1 MAEMS
6 EISEYP
12 EFSRLSAT
20 DPSTPVDLDDAD
32 AVTRADRAGVLH
44 ASALA
49 GAQIRATAAAVS
61 EGALARLD
69 GVRPRAVVVVA
80 PSGPARR
87 AAGLV
92 SALSAS
98 AGVPLVL
105 APSTP
110 SWVGPLDV
118 VVAAGDDAG
127 DPALARSVDAAVRRR
142 ADVVVTV
149 PDEGPVADAGAGRV
163 MALPPRVRVPDRHGF
178 ARHVASIAA
187 VLAAVDP
194 ASAVGD
200 LAAVADVVDA
210 ESARHHASVEVF
222 RNPAKSLASR
232 LLGRRVL
239 LTGDGVVATEIARHG
254 ASVLL
259 RAAGIVAAS
268 SELSDA
274 VAVVHEFGSVGGDPD
289 GGAARGGGADYDP
302 LFHDDQIDGPRPADP
317 VRILTVSIDP
327 DDSSVRRRVA
337 VLGEV
342 DVIRA
347 DDVAGDTP
355 SVDAGVAPA
364 PGAPSTA
371 NPAVALRHCLVLAA
385 RLEAAA
391 AYVHLAGG
399 R

>member
-1 MAEMS
+1 MVEMPTTVPVS
-6 EISEYP
+6 
-12 EFSRLSAT
+12 
-20 DPSTPVDLDDAD
+20 PVDLDDAE
-32 AVTRADRAGVLH
+32 AVTRADRGGVLRS
-44 ASALA
+44 AALA

-69 GVRPRAVVVVA
+69 GARPRAVVIVA

-87 AAGLV
+87 AAGLM
-92 SALSAS
+92 SSLAAD
-98 AGVPLVL
+98 AGVPLVI

-110 SWVGPLDV
+110 PWVGPLDV
-118 VVAAGDDAG
+118 VVVAGDDAG
-127 DPALARSVDAAVRRR
+127 DPVLARSVDSAVRRR
-142 ADVVVTV
+142 SDVVVTV

-163 MALPPRVRVPDRHGF
+163 LALPPRVRVLDHHGF
-178 ARHVASIAA
+178 ARHVATMTA

-194 ASAVGD
+194 SFDVGD
-200 LAAVADVVDA
+200 PAEIADVVDA

-232 LLGRRVL
+232 VAGRRVL
-239 LTGDGVVATEIARHG
+239 ITGDGVAATELARHG

-259 RAAGIVAAS
+259 RTAGVVAAA
-268 SELSDA
+268 SELADA
-274 VAVVHEFGSVGGDPD
+274 VAVVHEFGSVGGSGSD
-289 GGAARGGGADYDP
+289 GSGHGVSQDYDP
-302 LFHDDQIDGPRPADP
+302 LFHDDQIDGPRPTEP

-342 DVIRA
+342 DVVRV
-347 DDVAGDTP
+347 DDLSGDGSAPEMRPTPGFEAGRVGPGAIT
-355 SVDAGVAPA
+355 SAGGGVA
-364 PGAPSTA
+364 TT
-371 NPAVALRHCLVLAA
+371 VRQCLVLAA

-391 AYVHLAGG
+391 AYVQLAGG